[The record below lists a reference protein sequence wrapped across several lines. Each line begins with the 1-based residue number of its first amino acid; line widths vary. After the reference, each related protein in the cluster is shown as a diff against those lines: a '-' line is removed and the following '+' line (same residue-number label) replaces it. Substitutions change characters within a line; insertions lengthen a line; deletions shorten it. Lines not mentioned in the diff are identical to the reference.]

1 MRAEGKK
8 TPNISIFIGNPVP
21 GQDSAVS
28 NSLLTRKANQV
39 DQWFLNNP
47 AHPELKRLW
56 SNTTE
61 SLYSVVMQERP
72 TPWANETPPHGAT
85 AALQSGL

>member
-28 NSLLTRKANQV
+28 NSLLTRKAN
-39 DQWFLNNP
+39 
-47 AHPELKRLW
+47 
-56 SNTTE
+56 
-61 SLYSVVMQERP
+61 
-72 TPWANETPPHGAT
+72 
-85 AALQSGL
+85 